1 MSVAAPGG
9 SAFRALIRLL
19 ARGVVGLV
27 VTGLLTL
34 VVGYWM
40 GPEHFWPF
48 ALAQYVPYPAF
59 LLPSLVALALSLVLG
74 WAWRLAA
81 VLALVLTMTNVTGF
95 ELKRGESG
103 TGRLRVMTYNIKDYV
118 TTRRASGL
126 AEIAEEI
133 GRHDPDVLV
142 LQDARRLA
150 RKDDPDEYDP
160 EAVRSILG
168 ERQTYSFG
176 QYVVASRFPLRDC
189 GRREIP
195 FRQEAHTYVTCVLT
209 VNGTEFDLITVHFI
223 TPRSGLAATRADPLG
238 GIGEW
243 KENVSDRMTQAEELA
258 SDLRSLR
265 RPVILAGDLNA
276 PDTSLAVR
284 RLLDTGLRDAFS
296 VAGFGYGH
304 TWGHSLRFR
313 SSFLRIDH
321 ILVGPEFGVADCFV
335 GGAMASEHRPVIADL
350 YLTRREG

>member
-1 MSVAAPGG
+1 MSVAPAGG
-9 SAFRALIRLL
+9 SPLRALIRLL
-19 ARGVVGLV
+19 ARVVVGLV
-27 VTGLLTL
+27 VTGLLVL
-34 VVGYWM
+34 GVGYWM

-48 ALAQYVPYPAF
+48 ALAQYMPYPAF
-59 LLPSLVALALSLVLG
+59 LLPSLAALGLSLVLG

-81 VLALVLTMTNVTGF
+81 VLALVLAVTSVTGF
-95 ELKRGESG
+95 EFNRTKSG
-103 TGRLRVMTYNIKDYV
+103 ARQLRVMTYNIKDYV

-126 AEIAEEI
+126 ADIAQEI
-133 GRHDPDVLV
+133 GRHDPDILF
-142 LQDARRLA
+142 LQDARQLA
-150 RKDDPDEYDP
+150 EKDDPDYDS

-168 ERQTYSFG
+168 KRQEYSFG
-176 QYVVASRFPLRDC
+176 QYLVASRFPLRDC
-189 GRREIP
+189 GRRDMP
-195 FRQEAHTYVTCVLT
+195 FREEAHTYVSCVVT
-209 VNGTEFDLITVHFI
+209 VNGIDVDLVTAHFI
-223 TPRSGLAATRADPLG
+223 TPRSGLSATRADPLG

-276 PDTSLAVR
+276 PDTSLVVR
-284 RLLDTGLRDAFS
+284 TLLDTGLRDAFS

-335 GGAMASEHRPVIADL
+335 GGAMASQHRPVIADL
-350 YLTRREG
+350 YLTR